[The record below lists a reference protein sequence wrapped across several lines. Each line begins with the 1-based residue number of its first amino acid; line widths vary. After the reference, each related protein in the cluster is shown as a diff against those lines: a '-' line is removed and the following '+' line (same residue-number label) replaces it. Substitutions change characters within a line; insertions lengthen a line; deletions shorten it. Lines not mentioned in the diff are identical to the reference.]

1 MDKFKIKKKKPV
13 GRRNAELFCLC
24 ILIPAFVHFIVFNV
38 MMNFNSVLLAFK
50 YYDPKFGENGAQ
62 RFYEISKIFTNFI
75 RFFDELFVDSKTSHY
90 FINGMI
96 FQLVDI
102 AAIPVSLMIA
112 YCIYKKFPM
121 TAFYM
126 VVMFLPGI
134 LSGMITALGF
144 KCFVNSG
151 LANTWEYLLNKP
163 RNEFTAPLLTD
174 NAFWILSL
182 YKFYYAMP
190 GALLV
195 NVGTMR
201 KIPEEL
207 IEYGKL
213 EGMSYAEE
221 FVYVVLPMMFG
232 LIQIS
237 CLGMFAGFLTE
248 AGPLFAVYGT
258 GQDVPNSTITF
269 GYYMQASILGSN
281 LTGSAPDYMY
291 GYSTA
296 VNLTIGLVTVP
307 IVWGTKKLFDL
318 FDPEV
323 EY

>member
-1 MDKFKIKKKKPV
+1 MNKIKVKKKKPV
-13 GRRNAELFCLC
+13 GRRNAERFCLC
-24 ILIPAFVHFIVFNV
+24 ILIPALLHFIVFNV
-38 MMNFNSVLLAFK
+38 LMNFESLLLAFQ
-50 YYDPKFGENGAQ
+50 YYDGYQ
-62 RFYEISKIFTNFI
+62 QQFYEIDKIFTNFV
-75 RFFDELFVDSKTSHY
+75 RFFNELFIDPETSKY
-90 FINGMI
+90 FLNGMI

-102 AAIPVSLMIA
+102 AAIPAALMMA
-112 YCIYKKFPM
+112 YAIYKKYPM

-134 LSGMITALGF
+134 FSGMITALGF
-144 KCFVNSG
+144 KSLMNEG
-151 LANTWEYLLNKP
+151 LRNYWEYVLKNDP
-163 RNEFTAPLLTD
+163 YEFTVPLLSD
-174 NAFWILSL
+174 SAFWILSL
-182 YKFYYAMP
+182 YKFYFAMP

-201 KIPEEL
+201 KLPEEL

-213 EGMSYAEE
+213 EGMTNAQE
-221 FVYVVLPMMFG
+221 FVYVVLPMMFS

-248 AGPLFAVYGT
+248 SGPLFAVYGK
-258 GQDVPNSTITF
+258 GQDVPRSAITF
-269 GYYMQASILGSN
+269 GYYMQASVLGN
-281 LTGSAPDYMY
+281 ALTGNLPEYMY

-296 VNLTIGLVTVP
+296 VNLTIGIVTVP

>member
-1 MDKFKIKKKKPV
+1 MNKIKVKKKKPV

-24 ILIPAFVHFIVFNV
+24 ILIPAFIHFIVFNV
-38 MMNFNSVLLAFK
+38 ILNFESVLLAFQ
-50 YYDPKFGENGAQ
+50 YYDGVKQN
-62 RFYEISKIFTNFI
+62 FYEIDKIFTNFI
-75 RFFDELFVDSKTSHY
+75 RFFNELFVDPETSKY
-90 FINGMI
+90 FLNGMV

-102 AAIPVSLMIA
+102 AAIPASLMIA
-112 YCIYKKFPM
+112 YGIYKKFPM

-126 VVMFLPGI
+126 VMMYLPAI
-134 LSGMITALGF
+134 FSGMITALGF
-144 KCFVNSG
+144 KSLINEGLRNAWEFLLERPRDEFV
-151 LANTWEYLLNKP
+151 
-163 RNEFTAPLLTD
+163 APLLSD

-182 YKFYYAMP
+182 YKFYFAMP
-190 GALLV
+190 GAMLV

-207 IEYGKL
+207 IEYGRL
-213 EGMSYAEE
+213 EGMTYAQE
-221 FVYVVLPMMFG
+221 FMNIVLPMMFS

-248 AGPLFAVYGT
+248 SGPLFAVYGT
-258 GQDVPNSTITF
+258 GQDVPKSAITF
-269 GYYMQASILGSN
+269 GYYMQASVLGDK
-281 LTGSAPDYMY
+281 LTGALPEYIY

-296 VNLTIGLVTVP
+296 VSLTIGIVTVP
-307 IVWGTKKLFDL
+307 IIWATKKLFDL

>member
-1 MDKFKIKKKKPV
+1 MNQFKVKKKKPV
-13 GRRNAELFCLC
+13 GRRNAELFCLS
-24 ILIPAFVHFIVFNV
+24 ILIPAFLHFIVFNLL
-38 MMNFNSVLLAFK
+38 MNFESLLLAFQ
-50 YYDPKFGENGAQ
+50 YYDGENQ
-62 RFYEISKIFTNFI
+62 QFYEIDKIFTNFV
-75 RFFDELFVDSKTSHY
+75 RFFNELFVDPETSKY
-90 FINGMI
+90 FLNGMI

-102 AAIPVSLMIA
+102 AAIPCSLMIA
-112 YCIYKKFPM
+112 YTIYKKFPA

-126 VVMFLPGI
+126 VIMFLPGI
-134 LSGMITALGF
+134 FSGMITALGF
-144 KCFVNSG
+144 KSLINDGLRNAWEFLLERDRDEFV
-151 LANTWEYLLNKP
+151 
-163 RNEFTAPLLTD
+163 APLLSD

-207 IEYGKL
+207 VEYGRL
-213 EGMSYAEE
+213 EGITYFEE
-221 FVYVVLPMMFG
+221 FRYIVLPMMFS

-248 AGPLFAVYGT
+248 SGPLFAVYGT
-258 GQDVPNSTITF
+258 GQDVPKSAVTF
-269 GYYMQASILGSN
+269 GYYMQASVLGN
-281 LTGSAPDYMY
+281 KLTGNLPEYVY

-296 VNLTIGLVTVP
+296 VSLTIGIVTVP

>member
-1 MDKFKIKKKKPV
+1 MNKIKIKKKKPV

-50 YYDPKFGENGAQ
+50 YYDGTVQQHKFYKMNE
-62 RFYEISKIFTNFI
+62 IFTNFI
-75 RFFDELFVDSKTSHY
+75 RFFQELFVDPKTSHY
-90 FINGMI
+90 FLNGVV

-144 KCFVNSG
+144 KAFVNTG
-151 LANTWEYLLNKP
+151 LANTWEFLLNRP
-163 RNEFTAPLLTD
+163 RDDFSAPLLTD
-174 NAFWILSL
+174 NAFWILAF

-248 AGPLFAVYGT
+248 GGPLFAVYGT

-269 GYYMQASILGSN
+269 GYYMQASVLGDKLSN
-281 LTGSAPDYMY
+281 GAPPEYMY

>member
-1 MDKFKIKKKKPV
+1 MNKIKVKKKKPV

-24 ILIPAFVHFIVFNV
+24 ILIPAFLHFIVFNLL
-38 MMNFNSVLLAFK
+38 MNFESLLLAFQ
-50 YYDPKFGENGAQ
+50 YYDGYKQ
-62 RFYEISKIFTNFI
+62 QFYEIDKIFTNFI
-75 RFFDELFVDSKTSHY
+75 RFFNELFVAPETSKY
-90 FINGMI
+90 FLNGMV

-102 AAIPVSLMIA
+102 VAIPSSLMIA
-112 YCIYKKFPM
+112 YAIYKRFPM

-126 VVMFLPGI
+126 VIMYLPGI
-134 LSGMITALGF
+134 FSGMITALGF
-144 KCFVNSG
+144 KSLINEGLRNAWEFLLERPRDQFV
-151 LANTWEYLLNKP
+151 
-163 RNEFTAPLLTD
+163 APLLSD

-182 YKFYYAMP
+182 YKFYFAMP

-201 KIPEEL
+201 KLPEEL
-207 IEYGKL
+207 IEYGRL
-213 EGMSYAEE
+213 EGMTYAQE
-221 FVYVVLPMMFG
+221 FVYVVLPMMFS

-248 AGPLFAVYGT
+248 SGPLFAVYGT
-258 GQDVPNSTITF
+258 GQDVPKSAITF
-269 GYYMQASILGSN
+269 GYYMQASVLGDK
-281 LTGSAPDYMY
+281 LTGSLPDYIY

-296 VNLTIGLVTVP
+296 VSLTIGIVTVP

>member
-1 MDKFKIKKKKPV
+1 MNQFKVKKKKPV
-13 GRRNAELFCLC
+13 GRRNAELFCLA
-24 ILIPAFVHFIVFNV
+24 ILIPAFLHFIVFNLL
-38 MMNFNSVLLAFK
+38 MNFESLLLAFQ
-50 YYDPKFGENGAQ
+50 YYDGYQ
-62 RFYEISKIFTNFI
+62 QQFYEIDKIFTNFV
-75 RFFDELFVDSKTSHY
+75 RFFNELFVDPETSKY
-90 FINGMI
+90 FLNGMI

-102 AAIPVSLMIA
+102 AAIPCSLMIA
-112 YCIYKKFPM
+112 YTIYKKFPA

-134 LSGMITALGF
+134 FSGMITALGF
-144 KCFVNSG
+144 KSLVNDG
-151 LANTWEYLLNKP
+151 LRNAWEFMLKRP
-163 RNEFTAPLLTD
+163 RDEFEAPLLGD

-207 IEYGKL
+207 VEYGKL
-213 EGMSYAEE
+213 EGISYFEE
-221 FVYVVLPMMFG
+221 FRYIVLPMMFS

-248 AGPLFAVYGT
+248 SGPLFAVYGT
-258 GQDVPNSTITF
+258 GQDVPKSAVTF
-269 GYYMQASILGSN
+269 GYYMQASVLGSK
-281 LTGSAPDYMY
+281 LTGNLPEYVY

-296 VNLTIGLVTVP
+296 VSLTIGVVTVP

>member
-1 MDKFKIKKKKPV
+1 MNNIKIKKKKTV

-24 ILIPAFVHFIVFNV
+24 ILIPALIHFIVFNLL
-38 MMNFNSVLLAFK
+38 MNFESLLLAFQ
-50 YYDPKFGENGAQ
+50 YYDGYQ
-62 RFYEISKIFTNFI
+62 QQFYEFSKIFTNFG
-75 RFFDELFVDSKTSHY
+75 RFFNELFVDRETGKY
-90 FINGMI
+90 FLNGMV

-102 AAIPVSLMIA
+102 AAIPASLMIA
-112 YCIYKKFPM
+112 YSIYKRFPM

-134 LSGMITALGF
+134 FSGMITALGF
-144 KCFVNSG
+144 KSLINEGLRNAWEFLLERPRDEFVQ
-151 LANTWEYLLNKP
+151 
-163 RNEFTAPLLTD
+163 PLLSD

-182 YKFYYAMP
+182 YKFYYALP

-201 KIPEEL
+201 KIPEEVV
-207 IEYGKL
+207 EYGRL
-213 EGMSYAEE
+213 EGITYSQE
-221 FVYVVLPMMFG
+221 FVYVVLPMMFS

-258 GQDVPNSTITF
+258 GQDVPKSAITF
-269 GYYMQASILGSN
+269 GYYMQASILGDRI
-281 LTGSAPDYMY
+281 TGVAPDYMY

-296 VNLTIGLVTVP
+296 VNLTIGVVTVP
-307 IVWGTKKLFDL
+307 IVWATKKLFDL